1 MNNQNKRDEKNSSRL
16 FWYMLQIQGCIKMFV
31 GTYLFAF

>member
-1 MNNQNKRDEKNSSRL
+1 MRKTHPAY
-16 FWYMLQIQGCIKMFV
+16 FWYLLQIQGCIKMFV